1 MAADRLDYAV
11 SCVVGMFFG
20 AFISLIVDSA
30 LFEIGKSPFFA
41 AVFGIC
47 LIVIGGLILWRVAP
61 EQGERMSRWRW
72 LVFIFSC
79 MVLTSGVC
87 CFLVEKQWIKGLGP
101 GIKLPMYTLLGTSLC
116 FALSFS
122 VVDLLNSNVFF
133 CCKGFVGDVSAL
145 TLASQGAATRQVYVV
160 LLASVLMGGVFGCSF
175 GLLDVEDDSPS
186 HRRFDQDQAINTILG
201 ALAGVA
207 VGGASQYLRDKAL
220 VDAAPYVTIAHS
232 AYDDDTE
239 F

>member
-1 MAADRLDYAV
+1 MPSDRLDYAM

-41 AVFGIC
+41 TVFGLC
-47 LIVIGGLILWRVAP
+47 LMIIGGLILWRVAP
-61 EQGERMSRWRW
+61 ENGESMSRWRW
-72 LVFIFSC
+72 SVFLFSA
-79 MVLTSGVC
+79 MVLASGVC
-87 CFLVEKQWIKGLGP
+87 CFLLEKDWIKGLGP
-101 GIKLPMYTLLGTSLC
+101 GFKLPMYTLLGTSLC

-122 VVDLLNSNVFF
+122 VVDLLNSNVLF
-133 CCKGFVGDVSAL
+133 CCNGFVGDMSAL

-160 LLASVLMGGVFGCSF
+160 LFSSVVMGAVFGCSF
-175 GLLDVEDDSPS
+175 GLLDVEDDNGS
-186 HRRFDQDQAINTILG
+186 HRRFDQDQAFNTIIG
-201 ALAGVA
+201 AIAGVG

-220 VDAAPYVTIAHS
+220 VDAAPYVTIA
-232 AYDDDTE
+232 YDDDND